1 MVDIYGIPQNL
12 SANSNLFPKT
22 DQHDLFVCEQIHRSG
37 ELFVNKELDREMMA
51 HYTLTVA
58 ATDGAFVSFTL
69 VKVDVLDDN
78 DNAPTCDQV
87 CIERIFEKTKLAF
100 TVRMY
105 SLYQQNVLI
114 NRIIYL
120 FH

>member
-1 MVDIYGIPQNL
+1 MV
-12 SANSNLFPKT
+12 FPKT
-22 DQHDLFVCEQIHRSG
+22 LVLTVTYFLKLTSMTCLLCEQIHRSG

-87 CIERIFEKTKLAF
+87 
-100 TVRMY
+100 
-105 SLYQQNVLI
+105 SN
-114 NRIIYL
+114 
-120 FH
+120 